1 LPQYC
6 LLRACSWSASVPSFL
21 SILSFRFVF
30 VSFALRAR
38 LMPLRFFSCQLILGL
53 SCLVTAVPLHNDFI
67 SGNSLRGYEV
77 PIQRRRVSDSM
88 PSRRDAITGSVNLG
102 DNDDLLYTVPIKI
115 GDTVMPVH
123 LDTGSSDLW
132 VISDA
137 CQSALCETSSLP
149 RYTSASLNY
158 SGVDV
163 TLDYGDSSTGTNAL
177 GPVGSDTVT
186 IAGIAMLNQQFAAI
200 NSTTNP
206 TIQYGASG
214 IFGIGFPS
222 GSVIQQEVVSHNFG
236 NPQTTDDF
244 LTATLNDGPLL
255 SRMAMSR

>member
-1 LPQYC
+1 
-6 LLRACSWSASVPSFL
+6 
-21 SILSFRFVF
+21 
-30 VSFALRAR
+30 
-38 LMPLRFFSCQLILGL
+38 MPLRFFSCQLILGL

-102 DNDDLLYTVPIKI
+102 DNDDLYVANFQDLNASADYICRLYTVPIKI

-123 LDTGSSDLW
+123 LGKLFLFYFIFALGDAWSFLDTGSSDLW

-222 GSVIQQEVVSHNFG
+222 GRYISFPYFRYVN
-236 NPQTTDDF
+236 
-244 LTATLNDGPLL
+244 LTINILTV
-255 SRMAMSR
+255 